1 MLDPRRA
8 ALLASMGISEWQ
20 LRHPELLALQG
31 QLPVLEAEPLQAQP
45 QHTGPQTAQGVLP
58 GLWYRGER
66 PVWLTDMARLLGL
79 AERDCHAVSDELW
92 QSPNAVAVLLLL
104 EAAEEG
110 TLAASLQLDGR
121 AGKRALWQQICASG
135 WLKVSDDEFN

>member
-8 ALLASMGISEWQ
+8 GLLASMGISEWQ

-31 QLPVLEAEPLQAQP
+31 QLSAVDAEPEVAP
-45 QHTGPQTAQGVLP
+45 HGMLP

-66 PVWLTDMARLLGL
+66 PAWLTDLAFLLGL
-79 AERDCHAVSDELW
+79 ADGDCHAVSDELW
-92 QSPNAVAVLLLL
+92 QSQRSVVVLLLL
-104 EAAEEG
+104 EATEAG
-110 TLAASLQLDGR
+110 TLAASLSLDGR

-135 WLKVSDDEFN
+135 WLKVSGDEFN

>member
-8 ALLASMGISEWQ
+8 GLLASMGISEWQ

-31 QLPVLEAEPLQAQP
+31 QLNSVDAEPEVAP
-45 QHTGPQTAQGVLP
+45 QGMLP

-66 PVWLTDMARLLGL
+66 PAWLTDLAFLLGL
-79 AERDCHAVSDELW
+79 AEEDCQAVSDELW
-92 QSPNAVAVLLLL
+92 QSQRSVAVLLLL
-104 EAAEEG
+104 EATEAG
-110 TLAASLQLDGR
+110 TLAASLSLDGC

-135 WLKVSDDEFN
+135 WLKVSGDEFN

>member
-8 ALLASMGISEWQ
+8 GLLASMGISEWQ

-31 QLPVLEAEPLQAQP
+31 QLSAVDAEPEVAP
-45 QHTGPQTAQGVLP
+45 QVMLP

-66 PVWLTDMARLLGL
+66 PAWLTDLAFLLGL
-79 AERDCHAVSDELW
+79 AEEDCHAVSDELW
-92 QSPNAVAVLLLL
+92 QSQRSVAVLLLL
-104 EAAEEG
+104 EATEAG
-110 TLAASLQLDGR
+110 TLAASLSLDGR

-135 WLKVSDDEFN
+135 WLKVSGDEFN

>member
-31 QLPVLEAEPLQAQP
+31 QLNSVDAEPEVAP
-45 QHTGPQTAQGVLP
+45 QGVLP

-66 PVWLTDMARLLGL
+66 PAWLTDLAFLLGL
-79 AERDCHAVSDELW
+79 AKEDCQAVSDELW
-92 QSPNAVAVLLLL
+92 QSQRSVAVLLLL
-104 EAAEEG
+104 EATEAG
-110 TLAASLQLDGR
+110 TLAASLSLDGR

-135 WLKVSDDEFN
+135 WLKVSGDEFN

>member
-31 QLPVLEAEPLQAQP
+31 QLSAVDAEPEVAP
-45 QHTGPQTAQGVLP
+45 QGVLP

-66 PVWLTDMARLLGL
+66 PAWLTDLAFLLGL
-79 AERDCHAVSDELW
+79 ADGDCQAVSDELW
-92 QSPNAVAVLLLL
+92 QSQRSVAVLLLL
-104 EAAEEG
+104 EATEAG
-110 TLAASLQLDGR
+110 TLAASLSLDGR

-135 WLKVSDDEFN
+135 WLKVSGDEFN

>member
-8 ALLASMGISEWQ
+8 GLLASMGISEWQ

-31 QLPVLEAEPLQAQP
+31 QLNSVDAEPEVAP
-45 QHTGPQTAQGVLP
+45 QVMLP

-66 PVWLTDMARLLGL
+66 PAWLTDLAFLLGL
-79 AERDCHAVSDELW
+79 AEEDCHAVSDELW
-92 QSPNAVAVLLLL
+92 QSQRSVAVLLLL
-104 EAAEEG
+104 EVTEAG
-110 TLAASLQLDGR
+110 TLAASLSLDGR

-135 WLKVSDDEFN
+135 WLKVSGDEFN